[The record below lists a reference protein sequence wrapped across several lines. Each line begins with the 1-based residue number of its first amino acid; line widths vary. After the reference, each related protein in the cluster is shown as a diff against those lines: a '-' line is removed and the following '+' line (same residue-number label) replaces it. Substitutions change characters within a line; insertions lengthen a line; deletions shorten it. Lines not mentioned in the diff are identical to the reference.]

1 MRIQGINL
9 RNSYR
14 MRIKLFILT
23 LCFSFFFASCVT
35 EEVSVPAEI
44 VQQDTLV
51 EMLAEIQ
58 IMEAMKRVRSD
69 RKSLDFDITK
79 GYDFV
84 FDKYNVS
91 EGRFKKSMDF
101 YARHQNLFEVIYD
114 RVIIRITEIEAE
126 FTSKT
131 QK

>member
-1 MRIQGINL
+1 MKT
-9 RNSYR
+9 
-14 MRIKLFILT
+14 KLFALIF
-23 LCFSFFFASCVT
+23 CFSVVFASCVT
-35 EEVSVPAEI
+35 EEVNVPKEI

-58 IMEAMKRVRSD
+58 IMEAMKRIRSD
-69 RKSLDFDITK
+69 RKKLDFDITK

-84 FDKYNVS
+84 FDKYEVS
-91 EGRFKKSMDF
+91 EARFKESMEF
-101 YARHQNLFEVIYD
+101 YAIHQNLFEEIYD
-114 RVIIRITEIEAE
+114 KVIIRITEIEAE